1 MGQTTRLYVVL
12 YKLSCFIT
20 EPVPE
25 VDEVKEEEK
34 KEEEEAEGEKKEE
47 GEEGEGEEG
56 VEKEDTTV
64 SYIFIIQTS
73 QRFELLESV

>member
-1 MGQTTRLYVVL
+1 M
-12 YKLSCFIT
+12 FIT

-25 VDEVKEEEK
+25 VEEVKEEEK

-64 SYIFIIQTS
+64 SYIFIIHTS
-73 QRFELLESV
+73 QCFDLLESV